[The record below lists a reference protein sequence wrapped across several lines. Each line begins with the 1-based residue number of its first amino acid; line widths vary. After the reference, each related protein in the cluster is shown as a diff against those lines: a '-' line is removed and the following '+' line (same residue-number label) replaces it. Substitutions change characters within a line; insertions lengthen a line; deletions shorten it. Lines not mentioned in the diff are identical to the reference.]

1 MDKNNRNRERPF
13 EQRGFS
19 LIELLVVLVIL
30 GILGTLV
37 APRIFGQL
45 DKAKVQGAQ
54 NQVVAISQALDLYR
68 LNIGDYPEQLV
79 DLVEQP
85 AEADGWAGP
94 YVRRKALQDP
104 WNHDWVYQVPGQ
116 YGDFDLYSLGADGQE
131 GGEEDDADVVSWE

>member
-1 MDKNNRNRERPF
+1 MDRKRTRMPER
-13 EQRGFS
+13 QKGFS

-54 NQVVAISQALDLYR
+54 NQIVAISQALDLFR
-68 LNIGDYPEQLV
+68 LNTDDYPEQLL

-85 AEADGWAGP
+85 SDVEGWAGP
-94 YVRRKALQDP
+94 YIRRKALKDP
-104 WNHDWVYQVPGQ
+104 WNNEWVYEVPGQ
-116 YGDFDLYSLGADGQE
+116 HGDFDLYSLGADGQE
-131 GGEEDDADVVSWE
+131 GGEEDDADLVSWE